1 MPKAKRR
8 TFFGG
13 LTFSFRRRSLHPFQT
28 TQFETMAR
36 PREFDPQDVLQ
47 TAVDLFWEKGYFD
60 GSVDEIVKRSG
71 VAKYGIYGT
80 FGTKR
85 ELFKKALTQFAADR
99 HQDIQQPIRKPD
111 ASLPEIH
118 AFFKNAP
125 KLMTPEND
133 PHGCLICN
141 TGIELGS
148 KDPEIRDFV
157 MDFFRGTAKVL
168 KHCLARAVEKGELD
182 TSKDIA
188 ELATYLA
195 TEFRTALM
203 LAASGH
209 SRRDIRRHLDVA
221 VRVLQ

>member
-1 MPKAKRR
+1 
-8 TFFGG
+8 
-13 LTFSFRRRSLHPFQT
+13 
-28 TQFETMAR
+28 MAR
-36 PREFDPQDVLQ
+36 HREFDPQDVLQ
-47 TAVDLFWEKGYFD
+47 TAIQLFWEKGYYD
-60 GSVDEIVKRSG
+60 ASVDEVVKRSG

-85 ELFKKALTQFAADR
+85 ELFLKALTQYAADR
-99 HQDIQQPIRKPD
+99 HQDIQRPIRKPD
-111 ASLPEIH
+111 ASLPEIL
-118 AFFKNAP
+118 AFFKGAP
-125 KLMTPEND
+125 KLMTPENG

-141 TGIELGS
+141 TGIELGL

-157 MDFFRGTAKVL
+157 RDFFRDTAKVL
-168 KHCLARAVEKGELD
+168 QRCLARAVEKGELE